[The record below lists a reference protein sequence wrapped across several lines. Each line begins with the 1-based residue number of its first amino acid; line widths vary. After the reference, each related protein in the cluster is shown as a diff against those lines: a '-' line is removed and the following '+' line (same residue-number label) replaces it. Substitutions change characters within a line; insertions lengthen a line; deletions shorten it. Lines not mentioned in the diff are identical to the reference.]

1 MYALRGLAICF
12 STFFLVYVAI
22 SAAVVL
28 AWPRIIVHGQKWS
41 PRICSD
47 ILFSLRISPLALA
60 VLATLLF
67 AGPSFVMFEPHAA
80 KESIGPWLPILGLG
94 GLAVI
99 AAGVWNAAS
108 ALRRISSAASQW
120 VSGASRLSHP
130 AGFSGQITLLRT
142 TAVAPPLSAAGV
154 FRARVWLSS
163 KAEQVLSESELHSAL
178 RHEFVHV
185 RRRDN
190 LRKLFLRF
198 VTFPG
203 MAKLEAA
210 WLEATE
216 MAADDGAVSNALEAL
231 DLVGGDKTFAF
242 HSAYLAVRA
251 CYFAR
256 QQSGGI
262 AQCPCGAIAG
272 LVGTPGDSFARA
284 LAKIRA
290 LGGCRVSLRSL
301 SPTAI
306 FSSAF
311 TPLPSC
317 WCGKLLHMPSG
328 HKGSIHLFR
337 FSGIDVFLHW
347 SWFLVAVWE
356 INRQKGMY
364 SSILWNVL
372 SIWRFS

>member
-231 DLVGGDKTFAF
+231 DLA
-242 HSAYLAVRA
+242 AAV
-251 CYFAR
+251 
-256 QQSGGI
+256 I
-262 AQCPCGAIAG
+262 
-272 LVGTPGDSFARA
+272 
-284 LAKIRA
+284 K
-290 LGGCRVSLRSL
+290 L
-301 SPTAI
+301 SR
-306 FSSAF
+306 F
-311 TPLPSC
+311 TPLTSPSELVTSLVNSPAE
-317 WCGKLLHMPSG
+317 LLNARVARLLAWSERREIPLPALWRKSALWAAATFLTLAFTY
-328 HKGSIHLFR
+328 SHLLLR
-337 FSGIDVFLHW
+337 VHAATEL
-347 SWFLVAVWE
+347 LV
-356 INRQKGMY
+356 R
-364 SSILWNVL
+364 
-372 SIWRFS
+372 

>member
-1 MYALRGLAICF
+1 
-12 STFFLVYVAI
+12 
-22 SAAVVL
+22 
-28 AWPRIIVHGQKWS
+28 
-41 PRICSD
+41 
-47 ILFSLRISPLALA
+47 
-60 VLATLLF
+60 
-67 AGPSFVMFEPHAA
+67 
-80 KESIGPWLPILGLG
+80 
-94 GLAVI
+94 
-99 AAGVWNAAS
+99 VWNAAS

-231 DLVGGDKTFAF
+231 DLA
-242 HSAYLAVRA
+242 AAV
-251 CYFAR
+251 
-256 QQSGGI
+256 I
-262 AQCPCGAIAG
+262 
-272 LVGTPGDSFARA
+272 
-284 LAKIRA
+284 K
-290 LGGCRVSLRSL
+290 L
-301 SPTAI
+301 SR
-306 FSSAF
+306 F
-311 TPLPSC
+311 TPLTSPSELVTSLVNSPAE
-317 WCGKLLHMPSG
+317 LLNARVARLLAWSERREIPLPALWRKSALWAAATFLTLAFTY
-328 HKGSIHLFR
+328 SHLLLR
-337 FSGIDVFLHW
+337 VHAATEL
-347 SWFLVAVWE
+347 LV
-356 INRQKGMY
+356 R
-364 SSILWNVL
+364 
-372 SIWRFS
+372 